1 MCAAASATYFFIG
14 NGRAIRYPV
23 GVGRAGQQWSGNS
36 HIGAKYIRPD
46 WARPDAIRHDHP
58 GLSIVIRGGSPQNPT
73 GAAALSLAG
82 GEYAMHGTNK
92 PDSIGHFV
100 SYGCIG
106 MYNDDICDL
115 YNRVHAGTR
124 VVVQ

>member
-1 MCAAASATYFFIG
+1 M
-14 NGRAIRYPV
+14 
-23 GVGRAGQQWSGNS
+23 
-36 HIGAKYIRPD
+36 
-46 WARPDAIRHDHP
+46 
-58 GLSIVIRGGSPQNPT
+58 

-115 YNRVHAGTR
+115 YNRVYAGTR